1 MQACLVLLCFTGT
14 LIFFKKN
21 KTKQRVVVLRPV
33 SLLTK
38 AISLEYYINLVNK
51 AVEVIERI
59 NSSFGGTSNVGKML
73 SNSIACCRE
82 ILLKRK
88 RPSMWQT
95 LLWFYLKELPQPPQP
110 SATTNHISQQVSTL
124 RQGPPLAKRLQLT
137 QGSDD
142 G

>member
-1 MQACLVLLCFTGT
+1 M
-14 LIFFKKN
+14 
-21 KTKQRVVVLRPV
+21 
-33 SLLTK
+33 LTK

-73 SNSIACCRE
+73 SNSIACCSE